1 MYRILP
7 QNIPQE
13 RRAEVNEKILFGID
27 TDSNA
32 FTQEAV
38 YNCYTGIGGLHNLRR
53 EDYANYHDFAEAKK
67 ELELGQFFTPHE
79 ICRDMVEL
87 LAPTES
93 EMVLDMCCGMGNFF
107 NWLPN
112 QHNAHGFDV
121 DGNAVNV
128 ARYLYPDTDIQKVDI
143 ELYRPDVR
151 FDCVI
156 GNPPFNLKFN
166 GKPSQFYYMTKAH
179 AVLNPAGFLMV
190 IVPHSFLVNEFWEK
204 AKVAAINR
212 DFSFIGQTELPPD
225 AFAAVGVEKFRTK
238 IMVFMR
244 ESRHIEMKPY
254 LDEEFVS
261 MDVLGQRI
269 AKARELKAKLRINL
283 MRETSA
289 IDKEELERFEYKLAK
304 YLYELKT
311 HKTLQKQY
319 KKAQALVTKF
329 RNQRP
334 PENATKEDIKRWE
347 ANKLTTDKVLKRIY
361 GYIRNQDYVPRKEVR
376 LVKYQYGYKL
386 KQYAPRLVTGI
397 NTRWVPMYD
406 LVLGNAELPAKP
418 DRYSVGYEK
427 ACREA
432 QKLIAR
438 KRRQYE
444 NQSRKFSEMEPDPEI
459 DRYLDGATF
468 INKEGAVCQFTPL
481 QRSDLN
487 LIIRKNYSLLNWQ
500 QGSGK
505 TAAVYHRAKYL
516 MKFGRVRNTVVLAPA
531 IATNLTWEAF
541 LKANREEYHVLQKR
555 SDFERIPR
563 GAFVVVSVS
572 MLDKLKKPLQRFMR
586 MQSQKVCLIFDES
599 DEITNPNAGR
609 TIATLSA
616 FRRARYKTLATGTT
630 TRNYIIELYPQIEL
644 MYNNSINML
653 CGCETVY
660 YQDRESKEIY
670 PRENPYRGM
679 PFPAHNGHNLF
690 KACYC
695 PGKASVFGIEKQNQ
709 DIYNKDSLSE
719 LIAKTIITRKFREFA
734 GDKYEIRTHSVQPA
748 EGEREVYRV
757 IMEEFCRIY
766 ERYFNNTGDA
776 KKEAALKIMRQIK
789 LLIRACSVPNMIDGY
804 YGDKYP
810 SKVNYISDLIE
821 SIPGKVAVGC
831 TELATLHMYQEYIG
845 EHFPDRPVFI
855 IRGDVSFKKRQVII
869 KQFED
874 TINGIL
880 ICTQQSLKSSANIP
894 SCDDVILESLQWNIP
909 KMEQFYFRFIRLDA
923 RNDTRVHF
931 VSYLDSIEQNLMAL
945 VLTKERLNEF
955 IKNLEVT
962 EQSEIFEE
970 FDISMSV
977 IESLL
982 IKTHDSEGNVR
993 VSWGSQRIAA

>member
-1 MYRILP
+1 MYPIIP
-7 QNIPQE
+7 QHIPQE
-13 RRAEVNEKILFGID
+13 RRAEINEKILFAIETGKGELPPE
-27 TDSNA
+27 N
-32 FTQEAV
+32 V
-38 YNCYTGIGGLHNLRR
+38 YNCYTGIGGLHDLKR
-53 EDYANYHDFAEAKK
+53 EDFDNYNEYSRAKK
-67 ELELGQFFTPHE
+67 EIEMGQFFTPHE
-79 ICRDMVEL
+79 ICRDMVGM
-87 LAPTES
+87 LAPTET
-93 EMVLDMCCGMGNFF
+93 ELVADMCCGMGNFF

-112 QHNAHGFDV
+112 RHNAHGFDI
-121 DGNAVNV
+121 DSKAVSV
-128 ARYLYPDTDIQKVDI
+128 ARYLYPDTKLQTCDI
-143 ELYRPDVR
+143 EQYRPDVR

-156 GNPPFNLKFN
+156 GNPPFNLKI
-166 GKPSQFYYMTKAH
+166 GGRLSQFYYIRRAYE
-179 AVLNPAGFLMV
+179 VLNPAGLLMI
-190 IVPHSFLVNEFWEK
+190 IVPQSFLVKEFWEK
-204 AKVAAINR
+204 AKVTDINR
-212 DFSFIGQTELPPD
+212 DFSFIGQSKLHPN
-225 AFAAVGVEKFRTK
+225 AFASVGVINFETK

-244 ESRHIEMKPY
+244 ESKHIEMKPY
-254 LDEEFVS
+254 REDEFVS
-261 MDVLGQRI
+261 TEVLGRRI
-269 AKARELKAKLRINL
+269 AEARELKTKLRVQL
-283 MRETSA
+283 MRETSS
-289 IDKEELERFEYKLAK
+289 IDKDELDRFEYKLAK

-311 HKTLQKQY
+311 HKNLQKQH
-319 KKAQALVTKF
+319 KKAQALVTRF

-334 PENATKEDIKRWE
+334 PDNATAEEIKRWE
-347 ANKLTTDKVLKRIY
+347 TNKLTTDKVLKRIY
-361 GYIRNQDYVPRKEVR
+361 DYIRNQDYVPRKEVR

-386 KQYAPRLVTGI
+386 KQYAPRLIAGI
-397 NTRWVPMYD
+397 GTQWTAMYD
-406 LVLGNAELPAKP
+406 LVLGNADLPPEPANNC
-418 DRYSVGYEK
+418 VGYAK
-427 ACREA
+427 AYREA

-438 KRRQYE
+438 KQHEYE
-444 NQSRKFSEMEPDPEI
+444 NQSQKFSEMEPDPEI
-459 DRYLDGATF
+459 DRYLDSATF
-468 INKEGAVCQFTPL
+468 INKEYEVCRFTPL
-481 QRSDLN
+481 QLSDLN
-487 LIIRKNYSLLNWQ
+487 LIIQKRYSLLNWQ

-516 MKFGRVRNTVVLAPA
+516 MKFGHVRNVVVLAPA

-541 LKANREEYHVLQKR
+541 LKANREEYYTIQKR
-555 SDFERIPR
+555 SDLENIPH
-563 GAFVVVSVS
+563 GAFLIVSVS
-572 MLDKLKKPLQRFMR
+572 MLDKLKKPLQRFMK
-586 MQSQKVCLIFDES
+586 MQSQRVCLIFDES
-599 DEITNPNAGR
+599 DEITNPNAER

-616 FRRARYKTLATGTT
+616 FRRTRYKVLATGTT
-630 TRNYIIELYPQIEL
+630 TRNYIIELYSQIEL
-644 MYNNSINML
+644 LYNNSVNMI
-653 CGCETVY
+653 CDCPTVY

-670 PRENPYRGM
+670 PRENSYIGM
-679 PFPAHNGHNLF
+679 PFPAHEGHNLF

-709 DIYNKDSLSE
+709 DIYNKDSLTE

-734 GDKYEIRTHSVQPA
+734 GDKYEIRTHSVQPSK
-748 EGEREVYRV
+748 GEFEVYRV

-766 ERYFNNTGDA
+766 EKYFNNTGDA

-789 LLIRACSVPNMIDGY
+789 LLIKACSVPNMIDGY

-810 SKVNYISDLIE
+810 SKVSYIADLIK

-831 TELATLHMYQEYIG
+831 TELATLSMYQEYI
-845 EHFPDRPVFI
+845 EEYFPDRPIFVI
-855 IRGDVSFKKRQVII
+855 QGAVSFKRRQAII

-923 RNDTRVHF
+923 INDTQVHF

-982 IKTHDSEGNVR
+982 IKTQDSEGKVR